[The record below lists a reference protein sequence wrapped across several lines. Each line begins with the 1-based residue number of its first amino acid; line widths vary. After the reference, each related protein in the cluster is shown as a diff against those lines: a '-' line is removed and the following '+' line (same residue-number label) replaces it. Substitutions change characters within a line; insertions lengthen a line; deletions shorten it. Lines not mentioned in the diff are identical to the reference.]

1 MITEQRQSFSE
12 QGSLAIVATP
22 IGNLGDITERAVAA
36 LGQADLIAAED
47 TRHTGR
53 LLQHLGLSK
62 PLFALHDHNERSQVD
77 RLLDRVERGE
87 RVALVSDAGTP
98 LISDPG
104 YVVVRRAHER
114 GLRVLPV
121 PGACA
126 AIAALSVSGLP
137 TDRFAFEGFLPA
149 KNAARR
155 ARLEALAMEPR
166 TLVFYESPHRLMA
179 TLEAMVALLGEGRPV
194 TLARELTKAFET
206 LYSRTLGTLLAEARG
221 DENISRGELVL
232 VVAGAPEITKAGETA
247 LATERLLARLL
258 QELPIKT
265 AVRVAVDLTGEARNA
280 LYQQA
285 LALSGK
291 AAEASGGDKD

>member
-1 MITEQRQSFSE
+1 MTTEQFTAGRRQ

-22 IGNLGDITERAVAA
+22 IGNLADITERAVAI
-36 LGQADLIAAED
+36 LKQADLVAAED

-62 PLFALHDHNERSQVD
+62 SMLPLHEHNERAQVD
-77 RLLDRVERGE
+77 RLLDRVEKGE
-87 RVALVSDAGTP
+87 NVALVSDAGTP

-114 GLRVLPV
+114 HLRVLPV

-137 TDRFAFEGFLPA
+137 TDRFVFEGFLPA
-149 KNAARR
+149 KSSARR
-155 ARLEALAMEPR
+155 ARLEAVSAETR

-179 TLEAMVALLGEGRPV
+179 TLEAMVSAFGADRPV
-194 TLARELTKAFET
+194 LLARELTKTFES
-206 LYSRTLGTLLAEARG
+206 LYSLSLGELWNAAQH
-221 DENISRGELVL
+221 DENISRGELVM
-232 VVAGAPEITKAGETA
+232 VVSGAPEVERTGGAM
-247 LATERLLARLL
+247 LLTESLLNRLL
-258 QELPIKT
+258 QEVPVKT
-265 AVRVAVDLTGEARNA
+265 AVRIAVDLTGEPRNV

-285 LALSGK
+285 LLLSRDTAK
-291 AAEASGGDKD
+291 K

>member
-1 MITEQRQSFSE
+1 MMAEQSVPQAK
-12 QGSLAIVATP
+12 GSLAVVATP

-36 LGQADLIAAED
+36 LKLADLVAAED

-62 PLFALHDHNERSQVD
+62 PMFALHDHNEREQMD
-77 RLLDRVERGE
+77 ALLDRVASGAN
-87 RVALVSDAGTP
+87 VALVSDAGTP

-114 GLRVLPV
+114 GLRVTPI

-149 KNAARR
+149 KAAARR
-155 ARLEALAMEPR
+155 SKLESLAGETR

-179 TLEAMVALLGEGRPV
+179 TVESLSAVFGAERPV
-194 TLARELTKAFET
+194 VLARELTKAFET
-206 LYSRTLGTLLAEARG
+206 VYSSTLGRLHELALS
-221 DENISRGELVL
+221 DSNMSRGELVL
-232 VVAGAPEITKAGETA
+232 VVGGSTNQVKADETVMD
-247 LATERLLARLL
+247 TDRLLTRLL
-258 QELPIKT
+258 LDLPVKT
-265 AVRVAVDLTGEARNA
+265 AVKVVADISGQARNA
-280 LYQQA
+280 LYQRA
-285 LALSGK
+285 LMIQQQKGA
-291 AAEASGGDKD
+291 D

>member
-1 MITEQRQSFSE
+1 MTTEQNSPGRQQ

-22 IGNLGDITERAVAA
+22 IGNLADITERAVAI
-36 LGQADLIAAED
+36 LKQADLVAAED

-62 PLFALHDHNERSQVD
+62 PLFALHDHNERAQVD
-77 RLLDRVERGE
+77 RLLDRVGQGE
-87 RVALVSDAGTP
+87 QVALVSDAGTP

-104 YVVVRRAHER
+104 FVVVRRAHER
-114 GLRVLPV
+114 GLRVIPV

-137 TDRFAFEGFLPA
+137 TDRFVFEGFLPA

-155 ARLEALAMEPR
+155 ARLEAISLEAR

-179 TLEAMVALLGEGRPV
+179 TLEAMAEVLGEQRPV
-194 TLARELTKAFET
+194 MLARELTKAFET
-206 LYSRTLGTLLAEARG
+206 LYSLSLGALRRAAQE
-221 DENISRGELVL
+221 DQNISRGELVL
-232 VVAGAPEITKAGETA
+232 IVGGAPERQKPGETA
-247 LATERLLARLL
+247 LETERLLRRLL
-258 QELPIKT
+258 RELPVKT
-265 AVRVAVDLTGEARNA
+265 AVRVVADLTGEARNG

-285 LALSGK
+285 LALGR
-291 AAEASGGDKD
+291 ETDT

>member
-1 MITEQRQSFSE
+1 MTTEQFTAVRHQ

-22 IGNLGDITERAVAA
+22 IGNLADITERAVAI
-36 LGQADLIAAED
+36 LKQADLVAAED

-62 PLFALHDHNERSQVD
+62 NMFALHDHNERAQVD

-87 RVALVSDAGTP
+87 NVALVSDAGTP

-104 YVVVRRAHER
+104 YIVVRRAHER

-137 TDRFAFEGFLPA
+137 TDRFVFEGFLPA

-155 ARLEALAMEPR
+155 ARLEAVSAETR
-166 TLVFYESPHRLMA
+166 TLVFYESPHRVRSA
-179 TLEAMVALLGEGRPV
+179 LEVMVDVLGADRPV
-194 TLARELTKAFET
+194 VLARELTKTFET
-206 LYSRTLGTLLAEARG
+206 LYSLSLGELWSAAQH
-221 DENISRGELVL
+221 DENISRGELVM
-232 VVAGAPEITKAGETA
+232 VVGGAPEVAKAGE
-247 LATERLLARLL
+247 ATLSTEHLLHRLL
-258 QELPIKT
+258 QELPVKT
-265 AVRVAVDLTGEARNA
+265 AVRVVADLTGEPRNA
-280 LYQQA
+280 LYEQA
-285 LALSGK
+285 LLLSQETQK
-291 AAEASGGDKD
+291 K

>member
-1 MITEQRQSFSE
+1 MTTEQRQSVSA

-22 IGNLGDITERAVAA
+22 IGNLSDITERAVAT
-36 LGQADLIAAED
+36 LGQADLVAAED

-77 RLLDRVERGE
+77 RLLDRVEQGQ

-104 YVVVRRAHER
+104 YVVVKRAHER
-114 GLRVLPV
+114 GLRVVPV

-126 AIAALSVSGLP
+126 AIAALSVSGLA

-149 KNAARR
+149 KSAARR
-155 ARLEALAMEPR
+155 ARLESLATETR
-166 TLVFYESPHRLMA
+166 TLVFYESPHRLLA
-179 TLEAMVALLGEGRPV
+179 TLEAMVAILGEERPI
-194 TLARELTKAFET
+194 TLARELTKTFET
-206 LYSRTLGTLLAEARG
+206 LYSRTLGALLVEARNE
-221 DENISRGELVL
+221 ENIARGELVL
-232 VVAGAPEITKAGETA
+232 VLSGAPEVTKSGETA
-247 LATERLLARLL
+247 LATERLLMRLL

-265 AVRVAVDLTGEARNA
+265 AVRVAVDLTGEARNT

-291 AAEASGGDKD
+291 SGKASEEDKE